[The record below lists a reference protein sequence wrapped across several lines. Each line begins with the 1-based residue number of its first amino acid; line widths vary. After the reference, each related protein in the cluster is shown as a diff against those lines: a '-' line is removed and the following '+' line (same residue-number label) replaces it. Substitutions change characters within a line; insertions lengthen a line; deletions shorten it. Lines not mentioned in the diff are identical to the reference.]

1 MEAVNIKKMEPAHWD
16 AVKEIYENGIATGHA
31 TFETQA
37 PEWEKWDR
45 EHLKFARL
53 IALVNHTVA
62 GWAALSPVS
71 GRCVY
76 GGVAEV
82 SVYVADEYKGNGIGK
97 MLLEALISQ
106 SEANGIWTLQA
117 GIFPENI
124 ASVRL
129 HEKAGFRI
137 IGKREKIG
145 KMNNVWRDSIIL
157 EKRSRVVGVDEKEII
172 LKIQDHM

>member
-1 MEAVNIKKMEPAHWD
+1 MEAVKIKKMEPGHWPR
-16 AVKEIYENGIATGHA
+16 VKEIYENGIATGHA
-31 TFETQA
+31 TFETTA
-37 PEWEKWDR
+37 PQWEKWDQD
-45 EHLKFARL
+45 HLNFARHV
-53 IALVNHTVA
+53 ALVNNKVV

-82 SVYVADEYKGNGIGK
+82 SLYVDENSRGLGIGK
-97 MLLEALISQ
+97 KLMEHLITQ
-106 SEANGIWTLQA
+106 SEENGIWTLQA
-117 GIFPENI
+117 GIFPENV

-145 KMNNVWRDSIIL
+145 KLNNIWRDSLLL
-157 EKRSRVVGVDEKEII
+157 EKRSMVIGLPEEI
-172 LKIQDHM
+172 KISKF

>member
-1 MEAVNIKKMEPAHWD
+1 MEAVNIKKMEPAHWE

-31 TFETQA
+31 TFETKA

-45 EHLKFARL
+45 EHLKFAR
-53 IALVNHTVA
+53 IVALVKDKVA
-62 GWAALSPVS
+62 GWAALSAVS

-76 GGVAEV
+76 GGVAEI
-82 SVYVADEYKGNGIGK
+82 SVYVAEGYRGLGIGK
-97 MLLEALISQ
+97 KLLENLIIQ
-106 SEANGIWTLQA
+106 SEENGIWTLQA
-117 GIFPENI
+117 GIFPENT
-124 ASVRL
+124 ASLKL

-157 EKRSRVVGVDEKEII
+157 EKRSRIVGVDEKENTI
-172 LKIQDHM
+172 KIPEQM